1 MIWAFE
7 GEKEIKNANICR
19 QWVAQI
25 LGLLKETK
33 HSKMSV
39 CVTLPVGWG
48 VDLDAGS
55 EERERE
61 RENVH
66 VMWTEMVLFFKL
78 QLINILK
85 IELNIDN

>member
-55 EERERE
+55 EERERD
-61 RENVH
+61 RECACDVDGNG
-66 VMWTEMVLFFKL
+66 TLF
-78 QLINILK
+78 QVAVN
-85 IELNIDN
+85 